1 MAVIVPSASLWAAFG
16 NALGALLERDW
27 TRQVVSI
34 VLAVLVLATIV
45 LVWI

>member
-1 MAVIVPSASLWAAFG
+1 MAVIVPSASLWAAFS

-34 VLAVLVLATIV
+34 VLVLATIV